1 MIANYQNIY
10 LIGIGGIGMS
20 ALARWFKSQG
30 FMVGGYDL
38 TSSSLTTQLES
49 EGILIHYEDLGEN
62 IPEAFK
68 KPETLVIYTPAV
80 PPSHG
85 ELAYFRAGGYD
96 VRKRSEVLGML
107 TRSFYTIAIAGT
119 HGKTTTSSMV
129 AHILKESGKNVFAFI
144 GGIARNYDSNLLLGD
159 PAAGDAIM
167 VVEADEYD
175 RSFLQLYPHTAII
188 TSMDA
193 DHLDIYGDDRQVVDS
208 FNEFADQVVSGGLII
223 CRSGL
228 PLLGGR
234 EGRRRMIFGQKD
246 SELKIGDI
254 RIRNGAFE
262 FDIEGVESVENV
274 VIGLPGRHNVYNAAA
289 AFAAAREAGVSA
301 ENIKSAL
308 RSFKGVKRRFETIYA
323 DGHLVYIDDYAHHPA
338 EIEAT
343 LTAAR
348 ELYPDRKVTVVF
360 QPHLFSRTR
369 DFMDDFAQ
377 SLSIADEVILLPIYP
392 AREVPIEGVTSEAL
406 LGRLTLSDKSVV
418 EKEALMEKIKR
429 LDTSVLITMGAGDI
443 DRFVEPIR
451 SIVSHEKM
459 D

>member
-418 EKEALMEKIKR
+418 EKEALMEKIEM
-429 LDTSVLITMGAGDI
+429 LDTDVLITMGAGDI

>member
-1 MIANYQNIY
+1 M
-10 LIGIGGIGMS
+10 
-20 ALARWFKSQG
+20 
-30 FMVGGYDL
+30 
-38 TSSSLTTQLES
+38 
-49 EGILIHYEDLGEN
+49 
-62 IPEAFK
+62 
-68 KPETLVIYTPAV
+68 
-80 PPSHG
+80 
-85 ELAYFRAGGYD
+85 
-96 VRKRSEVLGML
+96 
-107 TRSFYTIAIAGT
+107 
-119 HGKTTTSSMV
+119 
-129 AHILKESGKNVFAFI
+129 
-144 GGIARNYDSNLLLGD
+144 
-159 PAAGDAIM
+159 
-167 VVEADEYD
+167 
-175 RSFLQLYPHTAII
+175 
-188 TSMDA
+188 
-193 DHLDIYGDDRQVVDS
+193 
-208 FNEFADQVVSGGLII
+208 
-223 CRSGL
+223 
-228 PLLGGR
+228 
-234 EGRRRMIFGQKD
+234 
-246 SELKIGDI
+246 
-254 RIRNGAFE
+254 
-262 FDIEGVESVENV
+262 ESVENV

-392 AREVPIEGVTSEAL
+392 AREVPIEGITSEAL

-418 EKEALMEKIKR
+418 EKEALMEKIEM
-429 LDTSVLITMGAGDI
+429 LDTDVLITMGAGDI